1 MTTTPYGRFTAFLL
15 RAGFLTAALA
25 IIAGIFGMHVM
36 TGAHHMAPGPGMT
49 AAGPS
54 TLQLQA
60 MPAGHSHV
68 TGTTTGAAA
77 IETAVTGGS
86 SSTCAPAGSCPE
98 MSAGDGACVLGPR
111 ETPPSQ
117 PRCREQP
124 PMSCLLLV
132 PPLLSAAPTPTHR
145 AAPPPVTSVS
155 AGRKPLL
162 CAELSTGAP
171 SSQ

>member
-36 TGAHHMAPGPGMT
+36 TGAHHMTPGLGMT

-60 MPAGHSHV
+60 MTAGHSHV

-98 MSAGDGACVLGPR
+98 MSAGDGACVLAPGN
-111 ETPPSQ
+111 TT
-117 PRCREQP
+117 
-124 PMSCLLLV
+124 
-132 PPLLSAAPTPTHR
+132 LSAPMPGT
-145 AAPPPVTSVS
+145 AAYELPAIGAAAALSSTYSYSPGSPSP
-155 AGRKPLL
+155 GEL
-162 CAELSTGAP
+162 CISRT
-171 SSQ
+171 